1 MPINGD
7 TTGQDDIQV
16 RLKTTQEEC
25 NRLREENERLRAIL
39 GIDHSLPG
47 KPVSQAVSV
56 TKPSSIPASEVYTPE
71 KKITLFR
78 NLFHG
83 REDVFALRWE
93 GKSGKSGY
101 SPSVCRYQ
109 CANPEALLPVC
120 PSLEINYHSRYG
132 SGLQSYDAIRYF
144 WHHSG
149 PHICNRTMLPPQSNS
164 LSWRL
169 SIAMCIAVQV

>member
-1 MPINGD
+1 MPIRGD

-47 KPVSQAVSV
+47 KPASQAVSV

-71 KKITLFR
+71 KKIALFR

-93 GKSGKSGY
+93 GKGGKSGY
-101 SPSVCRYQ
+101 SPAGSMDWRAIHAAKPEDRKRVGRKTRILQ
-109 CANPEALLPVC
+109 PLTDDVRVTSENPAEFTKTGLTQLLTR
-120 PSLEINYHSRYG
+120 H
-132 SGLQSYDAIRYF
+132 
-144 WHHSG
+144 
-149 PHICNRTMLPPQSNS
+149 
-164 LSWRL
+164 
-169 SIAMCIAVQV
+169 